1 MEWIDEGVV
10 LSVRR
15 HGENAAIVELLT
27 AAHGRHFG
35 LVHGGFSRRLKPVLQ
50 PGNDVTARWRARL
63 PEHLG
68 ACTVE
73 LARGRAGSYL
83 RQVIG
88 LAGLSAACAVASVVL
103 PEREPHGPA
112 LEGLRLILDHLDEPD
127 IWPALFVRWEAGLLQ
142 ELGFGLD
149 LAHCAATG
157 ATDDLVYV
165 SPRTGRAVS
174 REAGA
179 PYRDRLLPLP
189 AFLLGRQAG
198 LAILPELQAGFRLT
212 GYFLERHVLEPHD
225 RKMPPARERMMALLE
240 RRAEAPRDN
249 EPDGVMD
256 R

>member
-27 AAHGRHFG
+27 QAHGRHLG

-50 PGNDVTARWRARL
+50 PGNDVAVRWRARL
-63 PEHLG
+63 SEHLG
-68 ACTVE
+68 TCTVE
-73 LARGRAGSYL
+73 LARGRAGVYL
-83 RQVIG
+83 QQALG
-88 LAGLSAACAVASVVL
+88 LAALSAACAMASVVL

-112 LEGLRLILDHLDEPD
+112 LEGLRLILDHLGEPD
-127 IWPALFVRWEAGLLQ
+127 IWPALSVRWEAGLLQ

-149 LAHCAATG
+149 LARCAATG

-174 REAGA
+174 RQAGE
-179 PYRDRLLPLP
+179 PYRDRLLTLP
-189 AFLLGRQAG
+189 AFLRGRQAG
-198 LAILPELQAGFRLT
+198 PASLSELQAGFRLT
-212 GYFLERHVLEPHD
+212 GYFLERHVLEPHG
-225 RKMPPARERMMALLE
+225 RTMPPARERMIALLE
-240 RRAEAPRDN
+240 RRPNARPNVERH
-249 EPDGVMD
+249 EVLD